1 MNTRHIILSRK
12 NVAYYLLGFV
22 VLGLAVNIMNTSGL
36 GVGAW
41 DTVTINLRSFFQIK
55 VGWEF
60 VSIGMMSLLVS
71 SIVFTIVMLYRKD
84 KRLVFML
91 VPIALVALFIDI
103 WYFLLFEPIEL
114 QQFAWQ
120 LAFYVTGSLLLPL
133 GLTLI
138 VKSTFP
144 AFVFDEWMKVIVDI
158 TNAKRMLY
166 PRLAIEALGIAI
178 GAVFGYL
185 TFYATEG
192 DFGAVDIGSFVF
204 ALTLSPIMHMWF
216 TVLKVNHRG

>member
-12 NVAYYLLGFV
+12 NVTYYLLGFV
-22 VLGLAVNIMNTSGL
+22 ILGLAVNIMNTSEL

-41 DTVTINLRSFFQIK
+41 DTVTINLRSFFQLK

-71 SIVFTIVMLYRKD
+71 SIIFAIVMIYRKD

-91 VPIALVALFIDI
+91 VPIALVALFIDF
-103 WYFLLFEPIEL
+103 WYFLVFEPVEL
-114 QQFAWQ
+114 SQFGWR
-120 LAFYVTGSLLLPL
+120 LSFYIVGSLLLPL

-158 TNAKRMLY
+158 TNAKRMLF
-166 PRLAIEALGIAI
+166 PRLAIEALGISI
-178 GAVFGYL
+178 GAVFGYF